1 MAAIIARAGGAIMP
15 APTSTAPHEDASM
28 FPIGDENEPGHGPAI
43 ATLAIIAVNI
53 LVFLVL
59 QGAGGPSGDRFT
71 YGYSAVPYEITHGT
85 DLTQPTE
92 VTVNGQTGEI
102 PQEPGPV
109 PIWLTLLTSMFMHGG
124 WLHIGGNMLFLWVFG
139 DNVEHRMGPIRYV
152 IFYLL
157 AGVIGSLA
165 QILIAPDSTIPTL
178 GASGAISGVLGAYLV
193 LFPRNRVTVF
203 LFRFITQVPA
213 LVAIGLWAALQIF
226 SGISGLGADTA
237 GGGVAYFAHIGG
249 LAAGLVAGLIFRS
262 TGSGSSPPSRAF
274 GQ

>member
-1 MAAIIARAGGAIMP
+1 
-15 APTSTAPHEDASM
+15 
-28 FPIGDENEPGHGPAI
+28 
-43 ATLAIIAVNI
+43 
-53 LVFLVL
+53 
-59 QGAGGPSGDRFT
+59 
-71 YGYSAVPYEITHGT
+71 
-85 DLTQPTE
+85 
-92 VTVNGQTGEI
+92 
-102 PQEPGPV
+102 
-109 PIWLTLLTSMFMHGG
+109 MFMHGG

-139 DNVEHRMGPIRYV
+139 DNVEHRMGTIRYL

-226 SGISGLGADTA
+226 SGISGLGAA
-237 GGGVAYFAHIGG
+237 PGGGVAYFAHIGG
-249 LAAGLVAGLIFRS
+249 LAAGLVAGVMFRS
-262 TGSGSSPPSRAF
+262 TGSGGSPPSRAF

>member
-1 MAAIIARAGGAIMP
+1 
-15 APTSTAPHEDASM
+15 M
-28 FPIGDENEPGHGPAI
+28 FPIGDENEPGHGPAF
-43 ATLAIIAVNI
+43 ATLAIIALNV

-59 QGAGGPSGDRFT
+59 QGAGGSSGDRFT

-85 DLTQPTE
+85 DLTRPTE
-92 VTVNGQTGEI
+92 VTANGQTGSI

-139 DNVEHRMGPIRYV
+139 DNVEHRMGMLRYV
-152 IFYLL
+152 VFYLL
-157 AGVIGSLA
+157 AGVIGSLT

-203 LFRFITQVPA
+203 LFRFITKVPA

-226 SGISGLGADTA
+226 SGISGLGGETA
-237 GGGVAYFAHIGG
+237 GGGGVAYFAHIGG
-249 LAAGLVAGLIFRS
+249 FAVGLVAGLIFRAVGRGG
-262 TGSGSSPPSRAF
+262 TAAAPRF
-274 GQ
+274 GA

>member
-1 MAAIIARAGGAIMP
+1 
-15 APTSTAPHEDASM
+15 M
-28 FPIGDENEPGHGPAI
+28 FPIGDENERGHGPAFI
-43 ATLAIIAVNI
+43 TLAIIALNV
-53 LVFLVL
+53 LVFIFL
-59 QGAGGPSGDRFT
+59 QGAGGPDGDSFT
-71 YGYSAVPYEITHGT
+71 YGYSAVPYEITTGT
-85 DLTQPTE
+85 DLTEPTE
-92 VTVNGQTGEI
+92 ITVNGQTGAI

-139 DNVEHRMGPIRYV
+139 DNVEHRMGHIPFV
-152 IFYLL
+152 GFYLL

-165 QILIAPDSTIPTL
+165 QILIDPTSTIPTL

-193 LFPRNRVTVF
+193 LFPRNRVTEF

-226 SGISGLGADTA
+226 SGISGLGADSA

-249 LAAGLVAGLIFRS
+249 LAAGLLAGFVFRS
-262 TGSGSSPPSRAF
+262 LGRGSGAPPRAF
-274 GQ
+274 GG